1 MSSLNQIVANR
12 VRRQLQHEVAA
23 VMVEPF
29 DYGNALG
36 VAVKLADGTRHAVRV
51 KLEDDDL
58 SAAADKAAAALV
70 EWLSERP

>member
-1 MSSLNQIVANR
+1 
-12 VRRQLQHEVAA
+12 
-23 VMVEPF
+23 
-29 DYGNALG
+29 
-36 VAVKLADGTRHAVRV
+36 V